1 VITVTANIA
10 GGAYI
15 QFISSA
21 TKAAVQQLKG
31 AVMFRKFAIAAVAVA
46 TMATAAVTIT
56 PNEAHAKNRRGG
68 AIAAGAIIGLAAGA
82 IIASQAQPRYYQ
94 PVRCQNRPVTRWSP
108 YHGRYIVVGYQ
119 RVCY

>member
-1 VITVTANIA
+1 
-10 GGAYI
+10 
-15 QFISSA
+15 
-21 TKAAVQQLKG
+21 
-31 AVMFRKFAIAAVAVA
+31 MFRKFAIAAVAVA

-56 PNEAHAKNRRGG
+56 PNEAHAKNRGG

-108 YHGRYIVVGYQ
+108 YYGRYVVVGYQ